1 MYITLKISVWLGVF
15 LLWNLETALAGGD
28 WDRCHLSIRLPNV
41 STQSRVFIS
50 GNKIQGM
57 VTYTGGGGSS
67 AEGRSNLQDHLQ
79 WLPQSVCRADRQNIG
94 PTTEGTQTGSSE
106 WTPGTVSSGRACCT
120 RVT

>member
-1 MYITLKISVWLGVF
+1 MNCIYIF

-57 VTYTGGGGSS
+57 VTYIPVGGGG
-67 AEGRSNLQDHLQ
+67 AGEMAMGGKNGREAK
-79 WLPQSVCRADRQNIG
+79 SVGGHVGHGWC
-94 PTTEGTQTGSSE
+94 SE
-106 WTPGTVSSGRACCT
+106 
-120 RVT
+120 